1 MQESDS
7 GEPGSLKKLLMVATK
22 SILNIHSFLLCY
34 QDPLPNLGWAQSEAE
49 ETGIVCHDVG
59 FDKAQ
64 PSLCL

>member
-1 MQESDS
+1 
-7 GEPGSLKKLLMVATK
+7 MVATK